1 MFDANDIVTPPLGD
15 FLRSGFNDFA
25 VFAAE
30 GQAFTLSDV
39 RQTYDETGSR
49 LGASG
54 WRTSVYTA
62 QSDGPLTIGFAV
74 VNDDVSSNDSHLL
87 VDNVRLD
94 RAFGDGYQVVDSQA
108 GGIFETVVH
117 V

>member
-1 MFDANDIVTPPLGD
+1 
-15 FLRSGFNDFA
+15 

-30 GQAFTLSDV
+30 GQSFTLSDV
-39 RQTYDETGSR
+39 RQTYNETGMQ

-62 QSDGPLTIGFAV
+62 QSDGLLTIGFAV
-74 VNDDVSSNDSHLL
+74 VNDGSSSYDSHLL
-87 VDNVRLD
+87 VDNVQLNRE
-94 RAFGDGYQVVDSQA
+94 FGDGYQVVDTQA
-108 GGIFETVVH
+108 GGIFETVVQ